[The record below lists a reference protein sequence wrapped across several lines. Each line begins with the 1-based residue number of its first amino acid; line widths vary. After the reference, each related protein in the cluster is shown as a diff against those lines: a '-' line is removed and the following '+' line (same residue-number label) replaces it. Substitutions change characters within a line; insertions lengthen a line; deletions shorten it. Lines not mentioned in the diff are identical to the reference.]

1 MNDPKQQGRVV
12 RAVRWLSF
20 PFLVQ
25 FLRSYQVAR
34 DGMRALAD
42 MRPEQDMP
50 AAVARSQIADD
61 AIRRQARSRTRRYGR
76 FCALLLIVVI
86 AMWGHAVFWNG
97 EGILS
102 PASIRSLALTLI
114 LGTQYVS
121 LCFSNWLA
129 RSQRRGSFSDFL
141 QGGREF
147 WPR

>member
-1 MNDPKQQGRVV
+1 MSGPTRRGRMV
-12 RAVRWLSF
+12 RALKWLSF

-25 FLRSYQVAR
+25 FFRSYQVVR

-42 MRPEQDMP
+42 MRPDQDMP
-50 AAVARSQIADD
+50 AAVARSQIEDD
-61 AIRRQARSRTRRYGR
+61 AIRQQARSRTRRYGR

-102 PASIRSLALTLI
+102 PASIRSLALSLI

-121 LCFSNWLA
+121 LCFSNWMA

-141 QGGREF
+141 QDGRDF